1 MMNEQRMSKVPV
13 VVDESGKVQKLQR
26 IMLNSHSFKE
36 EWMQSLLEKSPSIL
50 PTGNISSVYAP
61 LVCLAREVETP
72 SGYID
77 NLYISAKGYIVLVE
91 TKLWRNPEARREVVG
106 QILDY
111 AKDIQKWSYENVDSV
126 YKKYHHTNESLFSH
140 MVAENLCDASDE
152 AVFVDTVEKNLK
164 SSRFLLMIVGDGIRE
179 GVEKMSEFLNQ
190 NPTMQYH
197 FALCELEVYELENG
211 QRLVVP
217 QLTAKTELI
226 ERGFIRI
233 EGNGAIAPSIEMHTG
248 EAEEKEH
255 SVTTEKKPYMTPEQ
269 WVDQTV
275 FSEINKALMKEL
287 IDDFSGIGYTVG
299 AGTADLSVKIKF
311 TQYKKAP
318 TVLWGFG
325 KGESFGIQP
334 SMFYNFAKEY
344 GFSTAMVDKLLESL
358 KPYLF
363 PNEKQKNIPYDNE
376 KGYYWL
382 NPNAIFESKDEFLTI
397 YEKFIANIQ

>member
-1 MMNEQRMSKVPV
+1 MNEQRMSKIPV
-13 VVDESGKVQKLQR
+13 IVDESGKVQKLKR

-36 EWMQSLLEKSPSIL
+36 EWMQTLLEKSPSIL

-111 AKDIQKWSYENVDSV
+111 AKDIQKWNYENVDAV
-126 YKKYHHTNESLFSH
+126 YRKYHHTNESLFSH
-140 MVAENLCDASDE
+140 MVAANHCDASDE

-164 SSRFLLMIVGDGIRE
+164 ASRFLLMIVGDGIRE
-179 GVEKMSEFLNQ
+179 GVEKMTEFLNQ

-217 QLTAKTELI
+217 QLTAKTELV

-233 EGNGAIAPSIEMHTG
+233 EGNGAVVPSIEMHT
-248 EAEEKEH
+248 EETTESEH
-255 SVTTEKKPYMTPEQ
+255 TITTEKKPYMSPEQ
-269 WVDQTV
+269 WVEQSV
-275 FSEINKALMKEL
+275 LSENNKITMREL
-287 IDDFSGIGYTVG
+287 IEDFESLGYTVG
-299 AGTADLSVKIKF
+299 SGTADLNIKIKF
-311 TQYKKAP
+311 PQYKISPA
-318 TVLWGFG
+318 VLWGFG
-325 KGESFGIQP
+325 KGEEFGIQP
-334 SMFYNFAKEY
+334 FKFYNFVKEY
-344 GFSTAMVDKLLESL
+344 GFSTAIVDKLLESL

-382 NPNAIFESKDEFLTI
+382 NPIAILEHKEDFLSI
-397 YEKFIANIQ
+397 YENFITHIQ